1 MQVVLRE
8 RCKTCKNNWDG
19 HCIAGNDTWK
29 AKNSNKEVECEE
41 YEEKERK
48 EVLTPS
54 CILTYN
60 KDNPSNL
67 TSRGVK

>member
-19 HCIAGNDTWK
+19 HCIAGNDSWK

-41 YEEKERK
+41 YEEKDRK

-54 CILTYN
+54 CSLTYN
-60 KDNPSNL
+60 KDKPSNL
-67 TSRGVK
+67 ASRGVK

>member
-19 HCIAGNDTWK
+19 HCIAGNDIWK

-41 YEEKERK
+41 YEEED
-48 EVLTPS
+48 E
-54 CILTYN
+54 
-60 KDNPSNL
+60 
-67 TSRGVK
+67 